1 MSPSASPPRVAI
13 AGILHESNT
22 FSPVKT
28 SLADFERTALRRGHA
43 IFEEWADSQHEIG
56 GFIAGARQFGFE
68 MVPTLGATAT
78 PSGPVTAEALDT
90 LASELTD
97 RLRSAGKIDGLLLA
111 LHGAMVS
118 EQHPDGDAEVL
129 RRVRRALGNDLPIV
143 LTHDFHAN
151 IGEDVVRHSTALV
164 VYKENPHID
173 QRERGIHAARILNG
187 ILRGGLQPVQAL
199 AKPPMIYNIRF
210 QHTRGEPLRPIVEE
224 TRRLEQ
230 NPAIL
235 AASVSG
241 GYQYADVEA
250 MGPSVVLVTNGDPDL
265 ANREATR
272 LAALLWDARDKL
284 QLNLPN
290 AAEAVQQA
298 ISSDRTPVVLV
309 EMGDNIGGG
318 SAGDS
323 TFILA
328 ELMRQQAVGWVVAI
342 RDLQAVQQAFSAGVG
357 GEFST
362 SVGGKTDQLHGD
374 PVAVRGQVK
383 LLFDGQYVETEIR
396 HGGARYHD
404 MGPSAVVHVTGSTG
418 DVPNI
423 LLLTT
428 HREMPF
434 SLGQLTSCGIVPQ
447 HQKILVV
454 KGAIAYR
461 AAYEPIAGRI
471 IEVDTPG
478 LTAVN
483 PAHFTYTQ
491 VRRPLFG
498 IEP

>member
-1 MSPSASPPRVAI
+1 MPAPDPPRRVAI

-28 SLADFERTALRRGHA
+28 TFADFERTALRRGKA
-43 IFEEWADSQHEIG
+43 IFDEWAGSQHEIG
-56 GFIAGARQFGFE
+56 GFIAGACQFGFE
-68 MVPTLGATAT
+68 IAPTLGATAT
-78 PSGPVTAEALDT
+78 PSGPVTAEALDALT
-90 LASELTD
+90 GELID
-97 RLRSAGKIDGLLLA
+97 RLQNAAKLDGLLLA

-118 EQHPDGDAEVL
+118 EQHPDADAEIL
-129 RRVRRALGNDLPIV
+129 RRLRRTVGSELPIV

-151 IGEDVVRHSTALV
+151 IDQDVVRHSTALV
-164 VYKENPHID
+164 VYKENPHTD
-173 QRERGIHAARILNG
+173 QRERGLHAVRIMDG
-187 ILRGGLQPVQAL
+187 ILRGEFRPVQAL

-210 QHTRGEPLRPIVEE
+210 QHTRSEPLRPIVEE
-224 TRRLEQ
+224 TLRLEQ

-235 AASVSG
+235 AASVAG

-250 MGPSVVLVTNGDPDL
+250 MGPSAVVVTNGDPDL
-265 ANREATR
+265 ANREAAR
-272 LAALLWDARDKL
+272 LAALLWDTRDKL
-284 QLNLPN
+284 QLSLPN
-290 AAEAVQQA
+290 AAEAVRQA
-298 ISSDRTPVVLV
+298 IASEQTPVVLV
-309 EMGDNIGGG
+309 EMGDNVGGG

-328 ELMRQQAVGWVVAI
+328 ELLRQQAAGWVVAL
-342 RDLQAVQQAFSAGVG
+342 RDPEGVQRAIEAGIG
-357 GEFST
+357 GTFEALA
-362 SVGGKTDQLHGD
+362 GGKTDKLHGE
-374 PVAVRGQVK
+374 PVPIRGRVK
-383 LLFDGQYVETEIR
+383 LLCDGQYIETEIR
-396 HGGARYHD
+396 HGGARFHD
-404 MGPSAVVHVTGSTG
+404 MGPSAVIHVTGSTR
-418 DVPNI
+418 DLPNV

-428 HREMPF
+428 LREMPF

-454 KGAIAYR
+454 KAAIAYR

-491 VRRPLFG
+491 ARRPLFG
-498 IEP
+498 IGP